1 MDDKVKNPADGQ
13 RAYPCSDPLHSYMR
27 ISPAILRS
35 CRYLLL
41 QCLGFAAA
49 IAGPLEDGQA
59 LLKAGKVQEAEA
71 AFTQAVTA
79 TPTDVDAWLGRFQA
93 RKAGGNMAGAEADL
107 DHAVQLAPH
116 NGTVLVD
123 RGLFREQVQN
133 DYKGAV
139 EDFSSYLTLYPKA
152 WAVYMDR
159 GRAQMKAG
167 ALPAAL
173 ADLDRAL
180 EIKPDYVTA
189 FIGRGSVL
197 SKMGQ
202 DTEAAESY
210 HRALALEPNNAAAQK
225 ALAALQAKKSGRA
238 GAKTAASPGA
248 DATKVAAQPTKAG
261 VPGKEAATK
270 SPSTPAAPKANDSP
284 PATTTPPSP
293 AAAAGPHRQR
303 YYKLTRV
310 EMSAENKD
318 YSNLNGKGSYESRG
332 TKAAYRYVVQ
342 EEKGQTTTSLL
353 RWEVPDVIV
362 PGQPAKIRI
371 EASNDRYL
379 TYGLIDWQNAPVPG
393 DSWVKCPLVGV
404 HLTRNPYMPMPDQT
418 TDEFDLVIP
427 DISQTP
433 EECREGKG
441 DRELI
446 LRVRKREEM
455 ESFGLLSEGGGSSK
469 LTPKQIPLVEIRH
482 PQKAWLNGPQNDYS
496 FRSMVFV
503 VYYQGNNWP
512 VARYVYECSDAV
524 SDDYEF
530 KLDPPD
536 RKDLRA
542 DGQDGVLLKARAKP
556 LPGTPGPAPAAAT
569 ASAVFSADG
578 PGAAWADL
586 SKTEMSDGWKVVYVQ
601 ASNPDVVHGTTK
613 PPESITIRV
622 DGQAG
627 NRMLS
632 GAYGLKV
639 AANPAIDAKPD
650 RIEFLGKSGAKGQVK
665 VAIENAG
672 DKPWKFRAEFAR
684 KNRPVAR
691 VDLSPAEGAG
701 TTLTLTE
708 TGLDPEDASP
718 TDTAVLRIIAE
729 QEDRPPLERDIRVYI
744 AQEGLFASTV
754 GRDPD
759 GNLFRVAADG
769 SGKSTDVDFR
779 VYLYDPVKKQL
790 VSNKDAV
797 SQLKFECLEPAV
809 SAGARAVLV
818 GQLQNSFA
826 GLRAQNDPPGTYRF
840 KLLKELPS
848 DGRIIRC
855 DFKATLPGHTEPNF
869 TAIFTLGLVT
879 TSDGP
884 GSPEWQLE
892 LDRCEE
898 IIHKFVPPVYYP
910 RMQAMLDKHKMTLGA
925 EGLHLLREKIWL
937 SAANLTLGE
946 GGKGYADEAA
956 WADRITTTLEWSQWA
971 GDMAFGAVIGT
982 WTGPYGAF
990 GATQLKSLIISAVNA
1005 YQDGQGPEDWLW
1017 ENLSTIPGL
1026 IEGKVIDVGTFEKLG
1041 VQNKAKAW
1049 AIYVSYHFLKNLY
1062 HGQSVIEAL
1071 KNTAREAGN
1080 NVLASWISEETKGN
1094 ANRSVTGW
1102 AGAKAKQ
1109 AASTVS
1115 ATASSVRQSL
1125 AGETPPAAAPAGTP
1139 ASPGTKVATEEVTT
1153 PKNSAVEEPVPAAQS
1168 GSSTE
1173 SEAVAQV
1180 RSRATVAG
1188 NGKTYANPDDVLEIM
1203 RDPSKVRSLKSAPP
1217 EVQEAFSNTREIIY
1231 RQHDYEVVEHVKETM
1246 PDMQNRIVR
1255 VLEFRTPGE
1264 NGPSLNTDR
1273 DYRVCYF
1280 SEGGQWIEVPRKNWE
1295 NKSYE
1300 TFARLTGGPTDSPE
1314 RSREWAAQ
1322 HQQLATDKSHSEAS
1336 AAFTDQKTVW
1346 NEETRQLEKVQV
1358 TSNFEQV
1365 AKLQL
1370 DGVDIADPASLG
1382 QMYVVK
1388 VGDAKQ
1394 PHEALVQAN
1403 KAVNALTALRTAY
1416 NVQGRDIGELPEKIR
1431 AGMEAVARVND
1442 QLKADPNRRD
1452 PVAIAEANRTLQ
1464 DNGFR
1469 DLGDFMDKMSGQFE
1483 SLKNMRA
1490 KPKSP

>member
-1 MDDKVKNPADGQ
+1 
-13 RAYPCSDPLHSYMR
+13 
-27 ISPAILRS
+27 
-35 CRYLLL
+35 
-41 QCLGFAAA
+41 
-49 IAGPLEDGQA
+49 
-59 LLKAGKVQEAEA
+59 
-71 AFTQAVTA
+71 
-79 TPTDVDAWLGRFQA
+79 
-93 RKAGGNMAGAEADL
+93 
-107 DHAVQLAPH
+107 
-116 NGTVLVD
+116 
-123 RGLFREQVQN
+123 
-133 DYKGAV
+133 
-139 EDFSSYLTLYPKA
+139 
-152 WAVYMDR
+152 
-159 GRAQMKAG
+159 
-167 ALPAAL
+167 
-173 ADLDRAL
+173 
-180 EIKPDYVTA
+180 
-189 FIGRGSVL
+189 
-197 SKMGQ
+197 
-202 DTEAAESY
+202 
-210 HRALALEPNNAAAQK
+210 
-225 ALAALQAKKSGRA
+225 
-238 GAKTAASPGA
+238 
-248 DATKVAAQPTKAG
+248 
-261 VPGKEAATK
+261 VP
-270 SPSTPAAPKANDSP
+270 
-284 PATTTPPSP
+284 
-293 AAAAGPHRQR
+293 
-303 YYKLTRV
+303 V
-310 EMSAENKD
+310 
-318 YSNLNGKGSYESRG
+318 
-332 TKAAYRYVVQ
+332 
-342 EEKGQTTTSLL
+342 
-353 RWEVPDVIV
+353 VIV
-362 PGQPAKIRI
+362 PGQPAKFRL
-371 EASNDRYL
+371 EASNNRYD
-379 TYGLIDWQNAPVPG
+379 TYGLIDWPNDPAGVLNN
-393 DSWVKCPLVGV
+393 SWIACPLAGV
-404 HLTRNPYMPMPDQT
+404 RVTGNPYAGPDQPI
-418 TDEFDLVIP
+418 DEFDLVLP
-427 DISQTP
+427 DIGQAP
-433 EECREGKG
+433 EECRAGKG
-441 DRELI
+441 DRQLI
-446 LRVRKREEM
+446 LRVKDGEKLEDC
-455 ESFGLLSEGGGSSK
+455 SLGGEGRNSK
-469 LTPKQIPLVEIRH
+469 LTSKEIPLVELHH
-482 PQKAWLNGPQNDYS
+482 PLKNWLAGGSGNEDY
-496 FRSMVFV
+496 RYKPLVFV
-503 VYYQGNNWP
+503 VYFYQNNWP
-512 VARYVYECSDAV
+512 VARYTYGCSDDVA
-524 SDDYEF
+524 DDFEF
-530 KLDPPD
+530 RLDPPD
-536 RKDLRA
+536 RNDLRA
-542 DGQDGVLLKARAKP
+542 DGQDGVLLMARAKP
-556 LPGTPGPAPAAAT
+556 MPGTTGPGSAAAT
-569 ASAVFSADG
+569 QSAVFSAMG
-578 PGAAWADL
+578 PGAPWADL
-586 SKTEMSDGWKVVYVQ
+586 SKTEMRDGWKVVFIQ
-601 ASNPDVVHGTTK
+601 ASNPDVVRGTTK
-613 PPESITIRV
+613 PPETITIRA
-622 DGQAG
+622 DGQDGA
-627 NRMLS
+627 RMLS
-632 GAYGLKV
+632 GAYQLKI

-650 RIEFLGKSGAKGQVK
+650 WLEFLGKSGANAQVK

-672 DKPWKFRAEFAR
+672 PKPWKFHTEFAR

-708 TGLDPEDASP
+708 AGLDPESGSATETS
-718 TDTAVLRIIAE
+718 VLRIIAE

-769 SGKSTDVDFR
+769 SGKSTDVDFH

-809 SAGARAVLV
+809 SAGARALLV

-855 DFKATLPGHTEPNF
+855 DFKATLPGRTEPNF
-869 TAIFTLGLVT
+869 TAIFTLGFVT

-925 EGLHLLREKIWL
+925 EGLHLLRKKIWL

-956 WADRITTTLEWSQWA
+956 WADTITVTLEWSQWA

-1017 ENLSTIPGL
+1017 DNLSTIPGL

-1062 HGQSVIEAL
+1062 HGQNLIEAL
-1071 KNTAREAGN
+1071 KNTAKEAGN
-1080 NVLASWISEETKGN
+1080 NVLASWISEETKSN

-1102 AGAKAKQ
+1102 AGAKARQ

-1115 ATASSVRQSL
+1115 ATTASVRQSL
-1125 AGETPPAAAPAGTP
+1125 TAEAPPAAAPAGTP

-1153 PKNSAVEEPVPAAQS
+1153 PKNSAVEEPVPATPS
-1168 GSSTE
+1168 GSTTE
-1173 SEAVAQV
+1173 SDASIQV

-1188 NGKTYANPDDVLEIM
+1188 NGKTYANADDVLEIM
-1203 RDPSKVRSLKSAPP
+1203 RDPSKVRSLKGAPP

-1280 SEGGQWIEVPRKNWE
+1280 SEGGQWIEVPRQNWE

-1314 RSREWAAQ
+1314 RSRDWAAA
-1322 HQQLATDKSHSEAS
+1322 HQQLATDKSHIEAS
-1336 AAFTDQKTVW
+1336 AAFTDQKTIW
-1346 NEETRQLEKVQV
+1346 NEQTRQYEKVQV

-1365 AKLQL
+1365 AKLQI

-1416 NVQGRDIGELPEKIR
+1416 NVQGRDIGVLPDKML
-1431 AGMEAVARVND
+1431 AGMEAVAKVNE